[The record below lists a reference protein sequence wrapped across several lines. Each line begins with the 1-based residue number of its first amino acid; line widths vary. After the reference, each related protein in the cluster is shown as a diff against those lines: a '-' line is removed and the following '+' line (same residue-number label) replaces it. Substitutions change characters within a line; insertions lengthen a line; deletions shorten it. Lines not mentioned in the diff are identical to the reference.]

1 MFRERKLNQP
11 KLSYQRD
18 AYLVGWRPVGQ
29 NVIRCFP
36 YVFNKF
42 KIRRHNHP
50 LCERGDLE

>member
-50 LCERGDLE
+50 L